1 MFVLL
6 PPRHLDP
13 LVLYSSLLC
22 VLHAAPAFYLFRSFI
37 NVLNKLILIPR
48 SCIPNKYDYYVIH
61 EKVALTILMT
71 AQVHCLSHLCPQRGE
86 ISVHY
91 LAQDVSRVY

>member
-1 MFVLL
+1 MLYVSCLYYY
-6 PPRHLDP
+6 HLDTY
-13 LVLYSSLLC
+13 LYYTRLYS
-22 VLHAAPAFYLFRSFI
+22 VYFTPAFYLFRM
-37 NVLNKLILIPR
+37 ILIPR
-48 SCIPNKYDYYVIH
+48 SCVPNKYDYYVIH

-91 LAQDVSRVY
+91 LAQDISRVY